1 MTIPANRP
9 PCSVHRKTWKRAG
22 IGLSVA
28 LVLAVLFGLLG
39 YFWLPDFARNQ
50 AEAMLSRE
58 LERPVSIQAIEIR
71 PYSLELLV
79 HGFHIGEKRVTDD
92 TFLAFERL
100 YVDLSI
106 ESLFRLAPVIKAITL
121 TKPSFYLRQE
131 KNESLNISDLLAKF
145 GASQSSDHAS
155 VDKSESK
162 FSISNI
168 QIIDGYVEFD
178 DRVAD
183 SIQRITTINIGIPF
197 LANFESAQVNW
208 VEPYFN
214 ALVND
219 APIALAGKARPFM
232 DDREASLALTF
243 DDIDLTTL
251 TGYIPL
257 PPGLHLLAGLFDSDL
272 QLTFL
277 QRKGAAPSI
286 TLSGKVALKQL
297 AVENL
302 AVASP
307 YDVKLERLDIQ
318 LPAVHLAAESLS
330 KLALTLTDLSLIA
343 QGKTEP
349 ALYLPKF
356 SIGEIGV
363 DRSQQQIKID
373 HITLEN
379 LSASLQRLKT
389 GTLDWQQLF
398 ESVPYT
404 SRSRQIAPD
413 RMASDAQISQSIPIL
428 IPIPGSKPIVTQVI
442 PFPATKPAYIATAP
456 VISDIPDSDSHIISA
471 ATITPIPGRKPD
483 ISSPSTLA
491 AAKTE
496 SDQSGDRWEVSIG
509 QVKLVD
515 ASLRFDDHNLP
526 KAAPMMIEKMNLTLD
541 HIDLNGSEPL
551 ALGLQA
557 RVNQHGHVD
566 IQGSFAWNPLLAAMT
581 LNLQNVD
588 LVSLQGWAE
597 DHHHT
602 LLTRGDFS
610 FQGNIN
616 AQPDEHKTVSIKV
629 DGNAQ
634 LADFNVLDK
643 RNSAELLR
651 WKAID
656 FSTIHFDSTTLRT
669 EIGTITLR
677 DFFARLLLTSAGKLN
692 LGDVV
697 RKDETHTDKTTATP
711 EVAASS
717 ATTTGELPLRIDQ
730 ISLRNG
736 HINFTDQFIQPNYRA
751 NLTGLKG
758 QIGPIRPD
766 KTTTIDIL
774 GAVDRS
780 APLTIKGKGDFL
792 GKTFFLDL
800 TATAKG
806 IDMPPFSPYSG
817 RYVGYAIQKGKL
829 SVDVNYHV
837 ENEQLSAQN
846 QIFLDQLKLGDK
858 VESPDAVS
866 LPLNL
871 AISLLQNRCGEINLR
886 LPLSGSINDPQFSI
900 GSIIWEAFLNIL
912 TKAATAPFALLGSL
926 LGDDESLSELSFSPG
941 QAMLD
946 EAAIQRLQSLSQ
958 ILQDRP
964 ALNLEITGLADS
976 VYDHDELKRALLKQ
990 KIKNRKITD
999 TAKKGQASSTV
1010 DEIELDDA
1018 DYDRYLEV
1026 IYKDEKF
1033 EKPKNFI
1040 GLTKSLPARE
1050 MEELILKH
1058 TEISEDDLR
1067 RLAEQRA
1074 SAAYTW
1080 LIEQGEISNERIFL
1094 LGSKTEAAESSEQQN
1109 NRVQFSIR

>member
-1 MTIPANRP
+1 M
-9 PCSVHRKTWKRAG
+9 
-22 IGLSVA
+22 A
-28 LVLAVLFGLLG
+28 LALAVLFGLLG
-39 YFWLPDFARNQ
+39 YFWLPDFAKNQ

-71 PYSLELLV
+71 PYSLELLI
-79 HGFHIGEKRVTDD
+79 HEFHIGEKRVVGD

-121 TKPSFYLRQE
+121 TKPSFHLRQG
-131 KNESLNISDLLAKF
+131 KNESLNISDLLVKF

-183 SIQRITTINIGIPF
+183 SIQRITMINIGIPF

-243 DDIDLTTL
+243 DDVDLTTL

-257 PPGLHLLAGLFDSDL
+257 PPGLHLLAGLLDSDL
-272 QLTFL
+272 QLIFL

-307 YDVKLERLDIQ
+307 YDVKLERLDVQ
-318 LPAVHLAAESLS
+318 LPAVHLAAESIS

-349 ALYLPKF
+349 ALHLPKF
-356 SIGEIGV
+356 SISEIGI
-363 DRSQQQIKID
+363 DRSQQLIKID

-404 SRSRQIAPD
+404 SSSRKTAPD
-413 RMASDAQISQSIPIL
+413 RMASDVQIPQSTSTL
-428 IPIPGSKPIVTQVI
+428 IPIPDSKPIITQVI
-442 PFPATKPAYIATAP
+442 PFPAIKPAYIATAP
-456 VISDIPDSDSHIISA
+456 VIPDSNPHIISA
-471 ATITPIPGRKPD
+471 ATITPIPERKPD
-483 ISSPSTLA
+483 MSSPSTLV

-496 SDQSGDRWEVSIG
+496 SDRSGDQWKISIG

-515 ASLRFDDHNLP
+515 GSLRFDDHNLP

-541 HIDLNGSEPL
+541 HIDLSGSEPL

-557 RVNQHGHVD
+557 IVNQRGRVD
-566 IQGSFAWNPLLAAMT
+566 IQGSFAWNPLLAAMA

-616 AQPDEHKTVSIKV
+616 AQPDEHKTVGIKV

-656 FSTIHFDSTTLRT
+656 FLTIHFDSTTLRT

-697 RKDETHTDKTTATP
+697 RKDETHAVKTTATP

-717 ATTTGELPLRIDQ
+717 AATTGELPLRIDQ

-758 QIGPIRPD
+758 QIGPIRPS

-792 GKTFFLDL
+792 GKAFFLDL

-871 AISLLQNRCGEINLR
+871 AISLLQNRRGEINLR

-912 TKAATAPFALLGSL
+912 TKAATAPFVLLGSL

-941 QAMLD
+941 QAML
-946 EAAIQRLQSLSQ
+946 EKAAIQRLQSLSQ

-964 ALNLEITGLADS
+964 ALNLEITGLADP

-1010 DEIELDDA
+1010 DEIELDDT
-1018 DYDRYLEV
+1018 DYGRYLEI

-1033 EKPKNFI
+1033 EKPKNLI
-1040 GLTKSLPARE
+1040 GLTKSLPAKE

-1074 SAAYTW
+1074 SAAHTW